1 MQPDLGPMQQ
11 SFLSWI
17 LTALGFKY
25 AILLPGSALVGFV
38 LTLIIV
44 VRGKGPMAGV
54 ALVLIVPVP
63 LLIGLFEAIEG
74 GISSFKVIATLA
86 KDPAPGQVA
95 AVISTVLVAP
105 MVGMLLMAPSYI
117 LATLGS
123 LFRSFSANPESIKQQ
138 IVE

>member
-1 MQPDLGPMQQ
+1 VQQ

-25 AILLPGSALVGFV
+25 AILLPVSALVCFV
-38 LTLIIV
+38 LTLIVV

-54 ALVLIVPVP
+54 ALVLIIPVP
-63 LLIGLFEAIEG
+63 LLIGVFAAIEG
-74 GISSFKVIATLA
+74 GISSYKVIATLA
-86 KDPAPGQVA
+86 TDPAPGQVA
-95 AVISTVLVAP
+95 AVISTLLVAP

-123 LFRSFSANPESIKQQ
+123 LFRSFSADPESLTPQ
-138 IVE
+138 IRKLRD